1 MMNMGVLRWELASWR
16 GAAWLPVRRKR
27 KARERCVDF
36 IVESS
41 VYLWLDFGVRNGIFR
56 ILFPESSEEFGDV
69 KPDEHDTSNI

>member
-1 MMNMGVLRWELASWR
+1 MNMGVLRWELASWR

-41 VYLWLDFGVRNGIFR
+41 VYCGWILGCVMVYSGSCSRRVARN
-56 ILFPESSEEFGDV
+56 LV
-69 KPDEHDTSNI
+69 M